1 MQSDSILAQSLQSA
15 LILEFERSDANRR
28 IRLVLSEILFIA
40 SQIQELQKNQEFQI
54 KQSDLFDSAV
64 YMEEI
69 SYIICIALAELP
81 DLLSIPNICETLL
94 HIKHGPEIICW
105 IIANNPDTFSEVC
118 SYLISNGER
127 QEESALSS
135 LRTQT
140 LTMLC
145 RMNPSQ
151 ALVVRGKCVELCR
164 MPALAITLSLEND
177 SICNSV
183 SESDLVS
190 FISGLLL
197 GSDQQV
203 IFLFFFFF
211 FALRESYSC

>member
-1 MQSDSILAQSLQSA
+1 VLFRQKKGNVQGDSILAQSLQSA

-54 KQSDLFDSAV
+54 KQSDLFDSVV

-81 DLLSIPNICETLL
+81 DLLSIPNISETLL

-105 IIANNPDTFSEVC
+105 IVANNPDCFMEVC
-118 SYLISNGER
+118 SFLIANGER

-135 LRTQT
+135 IRTQT

-145 RMNPSQ
+145 QMNPSQ
-151 ALVVRGKCVELCR
+151 ALVIRSKCIELCR

-177 SICNSV
+177 GVNGAV
-183 SESDLVS
+183 AESDIVA
-190 FISGLLL
+190 FVSGLLL
-197 GSDQQV
+197 GSDVQV
-203 IFLFFFFF
+203 Q
-211 FALRESYSC
+211 